1 MNRRDFIFTGL
12 AASLLST
19 SALVPAALAAGRIQV
34 IYVGGLDCPYCTMW
48 RKEYEKEWRASPYIQ
63 QVQWIEVDVPHL
75 REAYQAR
82 YWTGELQ
89 AIRDQ
94 LPRKSGTPRFI
105 VVRDGKV
112 VSSELGVNRWEDTVS
127 LIRTLLG

>member
-1 MNRRDFIFTGL
+1 MKRRDLLF
-12 AASLLST
+12 AA
-19 SALVPAALAAGRIQV
+19 AALPLMSAPALAGGHIQV
-34 IYVGGLDCPYCTMW
+34 VYVGGADCPYCTVW
-48 RKEYEKEWRASPYIQ
+48 KNEYLADWKRSPYFR
-63 QVQWIEVDVPHL
+63 QVEWIEVDVPHL
-75 REAYQAR
+75 REAYRER

-94 LPRKSGTPRFI
+94 LPKKYGTPRFI

-112 VSSELGVNRWEDTVS
+112 VSSELGVNRWEDSLS